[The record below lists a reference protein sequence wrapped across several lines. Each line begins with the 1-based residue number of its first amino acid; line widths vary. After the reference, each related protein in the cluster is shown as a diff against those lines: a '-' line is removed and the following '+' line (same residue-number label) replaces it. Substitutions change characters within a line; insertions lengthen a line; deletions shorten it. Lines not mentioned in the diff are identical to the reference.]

1 MKRLVKKSNFLRYV
15 TDEKTLP
22 RSLTGLSLAS
32 QQNLSLTS
40 ALKVHHRHVV
50 GVASH
55 PLPHPLT
62 APGAV
67 GGSVS
72 SHRKPPNNVV
82 HGLRT
87 GFDGWN
93 QT

>member
-1 MKRLVKKSNFLRYV
+1 MKRLVKKSHFLRYV

-32 QQNLSLTS
+32 QQNLSLNS

-50 GVASH
+50 GVAS
-55 PLPHPLT
+55 HPLT